1 MIYIIAGHGDYPSK
15 TLKTIEFLAGVHDNI
30 YAVSE
35 EVSNN
40 DYQLTLQTLL
50 QKHADQQVIIF
61 TDVLEGAINQ
71 YCIRLLH
78 QYQFKLIAGYNLAI
92 ILELLYVESA
102 SDETIENA
110 ISVGREQMAYVN
122 DLVKAHD

>member
-1 MIYIIAGHGDYPSK
+1 MIYIIAGHGGYPSK